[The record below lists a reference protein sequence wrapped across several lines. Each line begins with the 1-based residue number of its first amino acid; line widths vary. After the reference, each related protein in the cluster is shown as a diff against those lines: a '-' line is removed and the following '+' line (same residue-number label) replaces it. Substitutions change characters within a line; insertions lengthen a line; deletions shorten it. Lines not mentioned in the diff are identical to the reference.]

1 MNKKTKMLLG
11 VGVVAVAAYYF
22 WNKSKESNKT
32 STFASAN
39 GCRYTLGRSTSGQSP
54 QVYEI
59 CPNKPPR
66 LAREVKTYR

>member
-11 VGVVAVAAYYF
+11 VGVIAAAAFYLYK
-22 WNKSKESNKT
+22 NSKKKD
-32 STFASAN
+32 ASFVSAD
-39 GCRYTLGRSTSGQSP
+39 GCRYTLGKSTSGQSP

-59 CPNKPPR
+59 CPGKAPR

>member
-1 MNKKTKMLLG
+1 MNKKTKMILG

-22 WNKSKESNKT
+22 YNKSKKS
-32 STFASAN
+32 ASFVSAD

-59 CPNKPPR
+59 CPGKAPR